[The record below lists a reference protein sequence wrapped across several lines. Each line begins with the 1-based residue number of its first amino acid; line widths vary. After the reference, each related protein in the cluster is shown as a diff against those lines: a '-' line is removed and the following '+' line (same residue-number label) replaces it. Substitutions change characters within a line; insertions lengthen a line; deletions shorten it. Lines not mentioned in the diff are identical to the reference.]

1 MVMPLLQFPAIQHD
15 FCYCLLGGRRVTT
28 NSLEENSSTTV
39 EMQEK
44 KALDEAIRRCWTTG
58 EFYYQACS
66 NSMLAAQES
75 DNGSSQC
82 WYRTDLPGF
91 ILVGQFLEEV
101 MSIRMSVIDNPVALV
116 PTLATLPPQANA
128 LKGMAKP
135 LE

>member
-1 MVMPLLQFPAIQHD
+1 
-15 FCYCLLGGRRVTT
+15 
-28 NSLEENSSTTV
+28 LEENSSATV

-44 KALDEAIRRCWTTG
+44 EALDEAIRRCWTTG

-101 MSIRMSVIDNPVALV
+101 MSIRMSVIDNPRRFSSDSSDVTTTSQRAEGYGK
-116 PTLATLPPQANA
+116 AT
-128 LKGMAKP
+128 
-135 LE
+135 